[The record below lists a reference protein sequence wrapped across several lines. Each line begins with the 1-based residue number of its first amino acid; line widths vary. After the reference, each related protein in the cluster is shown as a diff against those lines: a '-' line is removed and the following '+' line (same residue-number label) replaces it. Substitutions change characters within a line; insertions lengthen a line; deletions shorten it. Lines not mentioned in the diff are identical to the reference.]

1 MIAGFSVL
9 RFVAL
14 VIPMGLDTLGVSFAL
29 GVVGLPAR
37 RRLRVAL
44 LFAAFEAAMPLLGA
58 ALGAPLGGA
67 LGGAADLLAAAV
79 LLALGTYMLA
89 SSMRAS
95 EPRGPLALNSL
106 GGAVAL
112 GLSVSMDELA
122 IGFSAGLLGVPL
134 VPLVIAVGAQ
144 AFLVTQLGLRLGAR
158 VGEAGSEI
166 AERLA
171 AVGILALGVLIAA
184 QQLLG

>member
-1 MIAGFSVL
+1 MIASFSVL

-14 VIPMGLDTLGVSFAL
+14 VIPLGLDTLGVSFAL
-29 GVVGLPAR
+29 GVIGLPAR

-95 EPRGPLALNSL
+95 EPRGLLSLNSI
-106 GGAVAL
+106 GGAVGL
-112 GLSVSMDELA
+112 GLSVSLDELA
-122 IGFSAGLLGVPL
+122 IGFSAGLLRLPL
-134 VPLVIAVGAQ
+134 AALVIAVGGQ
-144 AFLVTQLGLRLGAR
+144 AFLATQLGLRLGAR

-171 AVGILALGVLIAA
+171 GVGILALGVLIGA
-184 QQLLG
+184 QRLSG